1 MSKRRSDSDSSDS
14 EEQEMPRAI
23 TLASIPTLRYLY
35 KNKTLVQCRPRFPH
49 RESLL
54 DRVSLF
60 QGDITRL
67 EVDAIVNAANR
78 SLLGGGGV
86 DGAIH
91 QAAGSGLLKE
101 CRTLGGADTGDAK
114 ITGGYKLPSK
124 HVIHAVGPIYSSSER
139 DIKAAQ
145 LEACY
150 ENSIDLAIAN
160 KLSSIAFC
168 SISTGIYGYPIVDA
182 THIALQTT
190 REILEK
196 ESSSGIERVI
206 FVVWSDKDKHV
217 YQTLLPEYFPESDV
231 EETQRPEAPENK
243 APEPTESTSA
253 ATEVPKSSNTVAPE
267 SETPK
272 ENVAVDE
279 AEKKG
284 EPTKE
289 PEAGDNKET
298 VEVPKPEDAKETVDP
313 KKDDVKETVEE
324 SKKAE

>member
-217 YQTLLPEYFPESDV
+217 YQVGCGRDAKARS
-231 EETQRPEAPENK
+231 PENK

-253 ATEVPKSSNTVAPE
+253 ATEAPKSSNTVAPE